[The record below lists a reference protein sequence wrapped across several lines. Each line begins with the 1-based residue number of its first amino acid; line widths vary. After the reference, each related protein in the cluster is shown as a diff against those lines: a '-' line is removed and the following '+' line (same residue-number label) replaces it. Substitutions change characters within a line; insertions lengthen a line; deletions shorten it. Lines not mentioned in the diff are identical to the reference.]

1 MASQLTLSLIE
12 IIVLM
17 LGAITVGITIHYFI
31 VSRRA
36 LNASMDETPGGKL
49 NKEISNWKLKY
60 FNDIEQRDKEI
71 NDLKLQLAEAEENC
85 SNYSIEA
92 EEKSIKNKKLLE
104 EIELLQNKVPAGEMP
119 EFIDQLE
126 LAQNSL
132 LEHNKKINQLL
143 GQISFVKEAEKKQQE
158 MLETQE
164 KLSRQVEELKSLL
177 AQKEKEVSSSNQREI
192 MTSEMTSLL
201 DNAYSE
207 FNTLRDTIQKLER
220 QLIDS
225 KTKNIEYEE
234 YKEGYLKVSDDFEE
248 QKLKYNVLLS
258 EKRQLQ
264 ADLSQAEEKLIEA
277 NFQRQQLQ
285 KKMVYLEDL
294 NKDLQVVSEAQK
306 KLEGQLKR
314 IGELETMLN
323 IAAEQRKESA
333 DRK

>member
-1 MASQLTLSLIE
+1 MSSQLTLSLIE

-17 LGAITVGITIHYFI
+17 LGAITVGITIHFFI
-31 VSRRA
+31 VTRRS

-49 NKEISNWKLKY
+49 SKTIQEWKLKY
-60 FNDIEQRDKEI
+60 FNDIEQREKEI
-71 NDLKLQLAEAEENC
+71 NDLKNQLAVAEENC
-85 SNYSIEA
+85 TNFEIEA

-104 EIELLQNKVPAGEMP
+104 EIELLQTKVPAGEMP

-126 LAQNSL
+126 LAQSSL

-143 GQISFVKEAEKKQQE
+143 GQINFVKEAEKKQQE
-158 MLETQE
+158 MLETHE
-164 KLSRQVEELKSLL
+164 KLSKQVEELKSLL

-201 DNAYSE
+201 DSAYSE
-207 FNTLRDTIQKLER
+207 FNTLRDTILKLER

-234 YKEGYLKVSDDFEE
+234 YKEGFVKISSDFEE

-258 EKRQLQ
+258 EKRQLL
-264 ADLSQAEEKLIEA
+264 AELSQAEEKLIEA

-294 NKDLQVVSEAQK
+294 NNDLQVVSEAQK
-306 KLEGQLKR
+306 RLEGQLKR

-323 IAAEQRKESA
+323 IAAEERKESA